1 MDTKKEVEL
10 REMNIFLKVPES
22 AVALEVSAKII
33 DGNGNL
39 VRVGK
44 SLTVQ
49 NLFRARKDFLDNVPD
64 GDDYDAKYVLTDTGR
79 ECLER
84 LMEE

>member
-10 REMNIFLKVPES
+10 KEMNIFLKVPES

>member
-1 MDTKKEVEL
+1 MDTKKEDEL

-22 AVALEVSAKII
+22 AVALQVSAKII

-49 NLFRARKDFLDNVPD
+49 DLFRARKDFLDNVPD

>member
-22 AVALEVSAKII
+22 AVALELSAKII

-44 SLTVQ
+44 SLTVED
-49 NLFRARKDFLDNVPD
+49 LFRARKDFLDNVAD

>member
-10 REMNIFLKVPES
+10 KEMNIFLKVPES

-49 NLFRARKDFLDNVPD
+49 DLFRARKDFLDNVPD

>member
-49 NLFRARKDFLDNVPD
+49 DLFRARKDFLDNVPD